1 MEAEKKRREREGGES
16 QMKATQPTALFYYL
30 LA

>member
-1 MEAEKKRREREGGES
+1 MEAGKKKKRKRGGES